1 MGTGGAIKGIP
12 ASHLNLTRLPSW
24 GSSLVE
30 LIAYSEK
37 AQLLALSK
45 EISSNTLSA
54 YRTNKQEHLP
64 EVLSILLPLSYEVL
78 SSPFLS

>member
-1 MGTGGAIKGIP
+1 MGGAIKGIP
-12 ASHLNLTRLPSW
+12 ACHLNLTRLSW